1 MKENSPIYFIEEIWT
16 YLSPFSAHQIEIWG
30 ERFATVEHAYQ
41 SAKFAPGPIRDEIK
55 NAKSA
60 YACLQLNHRYKKDK
74 SVLNPS
80 FDKDKVMEEL
90 FRAKLA
96 QHPDVLEVLKLT
108 GNRGLSKNVESDD
121 YWGVGHDGSG
131 QNKMG
136 KLLMKLRSE
145 LTSNS

>member
-1 MKENSPIYFIEEIWT
+1 MKENSPIYIIEEIWA
-16 YLSPFSAHQIEIWG
+16 YLSPFSAHQIDIWG
-30 ERFATVEHAYQ
+30 ETFSTVEHAYQ
-41 SAKFAPGPIRDEIK
+41 SARFLPGATRDEIK

-60 YACLQLNHRYKKDK
+60 YACLQLNVKYKKDK
-74 SVLNPS
+74 SLLKPN

-96 QHPDVLEVLKLT
+96 QHPDVLEVLRLT
-108 GNRGLSKNVESDD
+108 GNRGLSKNVEGDE

-136 KLLMKLRSE
+136 KLWMKLRSE
-145 LTSNS
+145 LSV